1 LAQPRGRARGDARA
15 GRPLAGPRPRPGS
28 GRRMNDLEAWLECH
42 TRHAPAALS
51 ERVKEFVL
59 PAEGVTHAAALAK
72 AGQSALGR
80 VLAHPGDR
88 SAALDLLAADA
99 LITLALLAQ
108 AEAAPERLEE
118 FATSVLRTSR
128 PDA

>member
-1 LAQPRGRARGDARA
+1 MSALDEWVDRHTTRAPEALRGRVCELARSAA
-15 GRPLAGPRPRPGS
+15 GTPPHALAAAGQ
-28 GRRMNDLEAWLECH
+28 
-42 TRHAPAALS
+42 AAL
-51 ERVKEFVL
+51 E
-59 PAEGVTHAAALAK
+59 
-72 AGQSALGR
+72 R

-108 AEAAPERLEE
+108 AETAPDRLEE
-118 FATSVLRTSR
+118 FATSVLRTAR